1 MQNITHL
8 ILGPGGMKGIYY
20 IGVMRYMYIE
30 KMIENIKYISG
41 TSIGA
46 FFAVAIALRIPVD
59 YLEERLLKILIEK
72 DKFNINLSF
81 SNLNSLFEKKGL
93 FNLDFLVNIIK
104 DFLKTQFDIDDI
116 SFLELT
122 KKLGVFVYVSC
133 SCIDTKK
140 PVSFSFENTPNVS
153 VLEAMR
159 ASMSCPLIFE
169 PVIINKRSYVD
180 GVISFQYSV
189 DNCFTEVADDNKIYI
204 NISETK
210 KNKMDII
217 PNYEKIGFLK
227 YVIRT
232 IIISYSYAINI
243 FYNKN
248 SKSVLYCNDLS
259 NGSFDYKIIDNN
271 FEFVFDIESF
281 DFLILK
287 GFVDISNHMKNRL
300 TNKYKDKTPISI

>member
-1 MQNITHL
+1 MN
-8 ILGPGGMKGIYY
+8 
-20 IGVMRYMYIE
+20 
-30 KMIENIKYISG
+30 
-41 TSIGA
+41 
-46 FFAVAIALRIPVD
+46 
-59 YLEERLLKILIEK
+59 
-72 DKFNINLSF
+72 
-81 SNLNSLFEKKGL
+81 
-93 FNLDFLVNIIK
+93 
-104 DFLKTQFDIDDI
+104 
-116 SFLELT
+116 
-122 KKLGVFVYVSC
+122 
-133 SCIDTKK
+133 
-140 PVSFSFENTPNVS
+140 
-153 VLEAMR
+153 
-159 ASMSCPLIFE
+159 
-169 PVIINKRSYVD
+169 
-180 GVISFQYSV
+180 
-189 DNCFTEVADDNKIYI
+189 
-204 NISETK
+204 
-210 KNKMDII
+210 II